1 MSKVTQAHIDARMAA
16 IQDAAL
22 TLFVRKGIDGTTMQD
37 IAAEAGISAGA
48 IYRYFPSKAHLL
60 QAIFRH
66 SIEQNRLLFDQA
78 VAVSSSPME
87 ALANVGRIIQ
97 VGLKSEEMRLHAILG
112 LEAVLAAVRRPEPLA
127 PELARSHDAVTG
139 RLEQLITGAQ
149 AAGELDPAVDARAL
163 AVLFQS
169 VVVGL
174 QVLSLDREDPV
185 PPEPVFHVIGRML
198 EGLAPQARSLPESDC

>member
-1 MSKVTQAHIDARMAA
+1 MSRVTQAHIDARMAA
-16 IQDAAL
+16 IQEAAL

-48 IYRYFPSKAHLL
+48 IYRYYPSKAHLL

-78 VAVSSSPME
+78 VAASSSALE
-87 ALANVGRIIQ
+87 ALSNVGQTIQ

-112 LEAVLAAVRRPEPLA
+112 LEAMLAAVRRPEQLA
-127 PELARSHDAVTG
+127 PELVRSRDAVTG

-174 QVLSLDREDPV
+174 QVLSLDRENPV
-185 PPEPVFHVIGRML
+185 PAEPVFRVIGRML
-198 EGLAPQARSLPESDC
+198 GSLASPARSRPESDC

>member
-1 MSKVTQAHIDARMAA
+1 MAA
-16 IQDAAL
+16 IQEAAVL
-22 TLFVRKGIDGTTMQD
+22 LFVRKGIDGTTMQD

-60 QAIFRH
+60 QAIFHH

-78 VAVSSSPME
+78 VAASMSPLE
-87 ALANVGRIIQ
+87 ALANVGQIIQ
-97 VGLKSEEMRLHAILG
+97 AGLKSEEMRLHAILG
-112 LEAVLAAVRRPEPLA
+112 LEAVLAAVRRPEQLA
-127 PELARSHDAVTG
+127 PELARSHDAATG

-163 AVLFQS
+163 AVLLQS

-174 QVLSLDREDPV
+174 QILSLDREEPV
-185 PPEPVFHVIGRML
+185 PPEPVFRVIGRML
-198 EGLAPQARSLPESDC
+198 EGLAPQARSRPGSDC